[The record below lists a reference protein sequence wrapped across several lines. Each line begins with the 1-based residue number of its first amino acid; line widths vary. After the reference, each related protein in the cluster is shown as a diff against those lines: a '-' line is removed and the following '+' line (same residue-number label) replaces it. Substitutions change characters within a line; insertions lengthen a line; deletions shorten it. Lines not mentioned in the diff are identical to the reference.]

1 MNIFMKKELK
11 QFEKVVKKNFGK
23 RCLDFHFACYVCQIY
38 MALDILKD
46 AIDDKRLFK
55 HSHKL

>member
-1 MNIFMKKELK
+1 MNMKKKLK
-11 QFEKVVKKNFGK
+11 QLEKTVKKNFGK
-23 RCLDFHFACYVCQIY
+23 RCPDFHYACWVCMIY

-46 AIDDKRLFK
+46 AMDDKRLFK